1 MIRLLLTKFKKIL
14 MLLLIAFM
22 VNTSSAYADS
32 PDVIKL
38 RFTDDFVN
46 IKVEETIETMAIQ
59 RQCEVIIR
67 AGEYEGKAG
76 KRIYVNNTTV
86 NLPNDIPVRND
97 RDGKGFYVSEWDI
110 NVKEAKAIVD
120 KLQAKGVNAKLQI
133 AHSKSED
140 LNAAGRIANKSN
152 PKLYV
157 SVHHNSYESNS
168 TGYFSMYNPN
178 NTKSKEAAERLS
190 NAINNNGRVPQRASR
205 ENTGYIGEL
214 NVINDSTVPVLLEL
228 GFFSNISELE
238 NICSNA
244 YVDYVSTNLANE
256 ISLMLNE

>member
-22 VNTSSAYADS
+22 VNTSSTYANS
-32 PDVIKL
+32 PDVVKL

-46 IKVEETIETMAIQ
+46 IKVEDAIDAMAIQ

-86 NLPNDIPVRND
+86 NLPSDIPVRND
-97 RDGKGFYVSEWDI
+97 GDGKGFYVSEWDI
-110 NVKEAKAIVD
+110 NVKEAKAIVE
-120 KLQAKGVNAKLQI
+120 KLQAKGVNVKLQV

-157 SVHHNSYESNS
+157 SIHHNSYESNS
-168 TGYFSMYNPN
+168 TGYFGMYNPGN
-178 NTKSKEAAERLS
+178 EASKKAAIRLS
-190 NAINNNGRVPQRASR
+190 NAIQGNGQVPKRDNR
-205 ENTGYIGEL
+205 PNTGYIGEL
-214 NVINDSTVPVLLEL
+214 NVINSSTVPVLLEL

-238 NICSNA
+238 NICSDS
-244 YVDYVSTNLANE
+244 YVDYVSTKLANE
-256 ISLMLNE
+256 ILLMLNE